1 MNGEVNYTKIPKKYE
16 IKRLG
21 GKLLSKSSVKFKF
34 SNRDIDYKK
43 LIKTVKD
50 LDCKV
55 KMKCPEEMM
64 EFIAPLVEDKNL
76 YQHISN
82 SKLADSMLICSPQD
96 KDTLDRG
103 IEILEKMKKKL
114 KQATK

>member
-1 MNGEVNYTKIPKKYE
+1 MNMNGEVNYTKIPKKYE
-16 IKRLG
+16 LKRLG
-21 GKLLSKSSVKFKF
+21 GKLLSRSTVKFKF

-55 KMKCPEEMM
+55 KMKCSDEMM
-64 EFIAPLVEDKNL
+64 DFIAPLVEDNNL
-76 YQHISN
+76 YQHLNN

-103 IEILEKMKKKL
+103 IAILKKMKSESHS
-114 KQATK
+114 